1 MADRQFRKVPT
12 VELTET
18 DANNRQMS
26 TTVVKADNSK
36 WMKIII
42 WLNATLTVV
51 LLITTCIL
59 IAFVVKFSNE
69 NSDNDESKIQYP
81 LNNTNMS
88 DIPLDSILGLDDYL
102 KAHCVLHRDTHEAE
116 PMDPNGEGV
125 TVIRN
130 PIDIPQPINVDYSP
144 LVNET
149 TGEIIYYKNRD
160 TNGNLVAKPLCQTD
174 FETSTY
180 TMKGNSYAFDEEG
193 GCEFPLPDWMNE
205 THIFNLPRRYHAI
218 THRVTI
224 TTVEVVAELEPGH
237 TFEFMTYNAT
247 VPGPPLRVRV
257 GDWIDLTL
265 INPNTSSHEHS
276 IDFHAMSGPGGG
288 AVSLR
293 VLPGQQARTIWQ
305 AIYPGMFI
313 YHCAS
318 GWVSDHISKGMYGAI
333 IVESAKG
340 FPYSDMDVFLGQGE
354 LYLNYPLINNKGTKF
369 AIPPQNLHNTFDP
382 KKK

>member
-1 MADRQFRKVPT
+1 MKGYESVPLDHIKPRKLTNNNIGHESEQIPNSNNNAD
-12 VELTET
+12 
-18 DANNRQMS
+18 
-26 TTVVKADNSK
+26 SK
-36 WMKIII
+36 HLKIII
-42 WLNATLTVV
+42 YM
-51 LLITTCIL
+51 LLVIIAIL
-59 IAFVVKFSNE
+59 IIVSCVLIAYIVKSYNNIE
-69 NSDNDESKIQYP
+69 DDNIVDFRS
-81 LNNTNMS
+81 NNTN
-88 DIPLDSILGLDDYL
+88 IPVHLIEGLDNYL
-102 KAHCVLHRDTHEAE
+102 KQHCVLHQDTYE
-116 PMDPNGEGV
+116 GEGMDKKGEGI

-130 PIDIPQPINVDYSP
+130 PVDIPSPININYSP
-144 LVNET
+144 LINNITNKIE
-149 TGEIIYYKNRD
+149 YYPNRD
-160 TNGNLVAKPLCQTD
+160 INGNLVAKPLCQTD
-174 FETSTY
+174 FDTSTY
-180 TMKGNSYAFDEEG
+180 TMKNNDYVFDTRT
-193 GCEFPLPDWMNE
+193 CEYPLPSWMNE
-205 THIFNLPRRYHAI
+205 SDILNLPRRYKSI

-237 TFEFMTYNAT
+237 SFEFFTYNGT

-265 INPNTSSHEHS
+265 INPNTSNHEHS